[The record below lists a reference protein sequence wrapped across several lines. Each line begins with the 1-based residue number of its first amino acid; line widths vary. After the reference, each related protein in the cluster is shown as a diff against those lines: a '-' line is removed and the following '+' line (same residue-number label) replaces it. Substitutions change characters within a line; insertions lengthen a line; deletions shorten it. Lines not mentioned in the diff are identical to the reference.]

1 VRPYATVASMRN
13 SWRKPFVAYGARS
26 LQASGLPADDY
37 LKVPAMGLPYDQNAL
52 AMVGGRTRRIQLTP

>member
-1 VRPYATVASMRN
+1 MRN